1 MFSRL
6 HFILNPGNLI
16 GKSAACSEPVSLGRV
31 VIMNLGD
38 MGKINAAYPSV
49 VHCNQVSKNG
59 VQGLSV

>member
-1 MFSRL
+1 
-6 HFILNPGNLI
+6 
-16 GKSAACSEPVSLGRV
+16 
-31 VIMNLGD
+31 MNLGD